1 MQQENSALRLL
12 NYRELLLTLQHLC
25 KEQRTGT
32 MVITD
37 GSQNL
42 AKLIL
47 EQGIIFNAFFKEA
60 TGEKAL
66 VLMREIKQ
74 GTVSFTNRVG
84 QASVSEPKISLS
96 THDIFQLLI
105 SNSPF
110 NDTAAN
116 TDKKMPEPTIVSA
129 SPAPAVGGM
138 SPIEAQLAVVIGP
151 VAKILYLDYTQE
163 IQEANDFKA
172 LNVVVDKVSKQLLG
186 AEQLTLFRQ
195 GMLAF
200 VNQYNLKG
208 QEATL
213 TALKGSQKKL
223 RLSTASLALCIAK
236 HAVLGTLGTHLLDN
250 LVFQLERGGNVGS
263 AVGLFDVL
271 RLLEKSTR
279 TGLLEVREKEKIGG
293 FYFDKGVLFNAVEFG
308 MNGKLIA
315 FDIMQWPHDYLVFR
329 GVAQEGVSRQITQ
342 SIDTLIKEL
351 EKLKAQDEKPE
362 VDTTPPVSKANEVTL
377 IADAI
382 HLIEGGD
389 NCRAEQ
395 MLVSVLMHY
404 EENFKGWF
412 WLTRVLTN
420 MTAIEIALKKAA
432 FLQPKNTEL
441 AEEIKKFTL
450 VRKNI
455 KGDFVLRCPFCWTP
469 NDEHDFECAYCKS
482 NFFIT
487 PDFFKTIGKAKTEI
501 LDKAIERY
509 GNVLQQEQGHA
520 QNTYLRFYLAMAYLN
535 RKYYQEGLD
544 QLHEIT
550 KLLPNNNALLMQS
563 RILTDYMNTEGLL
576 RSSTHLPEKSTESG
590 ATGQQRKILVVED
603 SMVTRKVIARTL
615 VANGYEV
622 FEAKNSIEA
631 LNDFEKRSPNLILL
645 DIILP
650 GKDGYEILAEIRQK
664 PGFEKLPVVMLTSR
678 DSLFDKLKG
687 KVSDANEYLTKPFQP
702 DELLAIVRK
711 YLK

>member
-1 MQQENSALRLL
+1 
-12 NYRELLLTLQHLC
+12 LT
-25 KEQRTGT
+25 
-32 MVITD
+32 
-37 GSQNL
+37 
-42 AKLIL
+42 
-47 EQGIIFNAFFKEA
+47 
-60 TGEKAL
+60 
-66 VLMREIKQ
+66 
-74 GTVSFTNRVG
+74 
-84 QASVSEPKISLS
+84 
-96 THDIFQLLI
+96 
-105 SNSPF
+105 
-110 NDTAAN
+110 
-116 TDKKMPEPTIVSA
+116 
-129 SPAPAVGGM
+129 
-138 SPIEAQLAVVIGP
+138 VVIGP
-151 VAKILYLDYTQE
+151 VAKILYLDYAKE
-163 IQEANDFKA
+163 IQEIADFKA
-172 LNVVVDKVSKQLLG
+172 LNALIDKLSKQLLIP
-186 AEQLTLFRQ
+186 EQQTLFRQ
-195 GMLAF
+195 GMLSF

-213 TALKGSQKKL
+213 NALKGSDRKL

-236 HAVLGTLGTHLLDN
+236 HAAQGVLGAGLIDN
-250 LVFQLERGGNVGS
+250 LAFQLERAGNVGS
-263 AVGLFDVL
+263 AVSLFEVL
-271 RLLEKSTR
+271 RLLEKSTK

-315 FDIMQWPHDYLVFR
+315 FDIMQWQHDYLVFR

-342 SIDTLIKEL
+342 PIEVLIKEL
-351 EKLKAQDEKPE
+351 EKLRDPE
-362 VDTTPPVSKANEVTL
+362 TAVNTPSVICSKADEVTY

-382 HLIEGGD
+382 HLIESCD
-389 NCRAEQ
+389 NNRAEP
-395 MLVSVLMHY
+395 LLTSVLMGH

-412 WLTRVLTN
+412 WFSRILTN

-432 FLQPKNTEL
+432 FLQPKNPEL
-441 AEEIKKFTL
+441 SEDIKKFTL
-450 VRKNI
+450 ARKNI
-455 KGDFVLRCPFCWTP
+455 KGDFVLRCPFCWMP

-487 PDFFKTIGKAKTEI
+487 PDFFKTIGKAKVEI

-509 GNVLQQEQGHA
+509 GNVLQQEQGHVK
-520 QNTYLRFYLAMAYLN
+520 NPYLRFYLAMAYLN

-544 QLHEIT
+544 QLHEIA
-550 KLLPNNNALLMQS
+550 KLLPESNALLMQS

-576 RSSTHLPEKSTESG
+576 RTPVMSPPIVEKTAEVKTGG
-590 ATGQQRKILVVED
+590 ALKKILIVED

-622 FEAKNSIEA
+622 FEAKNASEA
-631 LNDFEKRSPNLILL
+631 LTDFENRNPNLILL

-664 PGFEKLPVVMLTSR
+664 PGFEKLPVIMLTSR